1 MGVEDT
7 FDSEKLV
14 FFDSENHKAE
24 LMGGFGL
31 THLRCKGTICFQ
43 IRKWILNVIVTNETN
58 ETCYTVN

>member
-1 MGVEDT
+1 MCGCNSEIMGVEDT

-43 IRKWILNVIVTNETN
+43 IRKMNTK
-58 ETCYTVN
+58 CYCNK